1 VTPDVDRS
9 PVAADVWPL
18 LRDGLAWVVA
28 ATLAVLAGVLA
39 VLIDDRPGLAARV
52 VFTAV
57 PLGVLAVAFALT
69 LRHGTMLATGAL
81 AIAVTPAALAAVAAG
96 GQWGAVA
103 VLVTSGAVALA
114 LLSGRGAPAIAAIAV
129 AFVTVVGV
137 GAWAAATPD
146 ELTRPSWGQATKRTG
161 ELLWTSV
168 GSLDATQLVP
178 ATGWLIWWVAA
189 GLVAGAALVAGAV
202 RVAVLIPLAAA
213 VMVAAGWAI
222 IRWRGDVDMSGGAWI
237 LAAAVAYTG
246 ASVRLDPP
254 AARRI
259 GVTLLV
265 VAAFIWTVTIVQ
277 LARN

>member
-1 VTPDVDRS
+1 
-9 PVAADVWPL
+9 
-18 LRDGLAWVVA
+18 
-28 ATLAVLAGVLA
+28 
-39 VLIDDRPGLAARV
+39 
-52 VFTAV
+52 
-57 PLGVLAVAFALT
+57 
-69 LRHGTMLATGAL
+69 
-81 AIAVTPAALAAVAAG
+81 
-96 GQWGAVA
+96 
-103 VLVTSGAVALA
+103 VALA

-202 RVAVLIPLAAA
+202 RVA
-213 VMVAAGWAI
+213 AGWAI